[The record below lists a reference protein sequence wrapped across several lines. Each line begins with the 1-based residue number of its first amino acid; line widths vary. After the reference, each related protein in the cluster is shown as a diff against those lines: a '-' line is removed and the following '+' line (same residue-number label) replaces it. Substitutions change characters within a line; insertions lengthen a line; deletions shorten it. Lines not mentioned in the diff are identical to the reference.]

1 MDTWNKFKI
10 TPIKFEEDIIK
21 LAKQIPKNKYKY
33 IVSIPRGGCVIGV
46 YLSHLCNLDYLD
58 PIQLLDYHHSETDL
72 SKILIVDDLVDTGV
86 TLQKLQ
92 KIMMLPDS
100 AVLYYKP
107 RSVIVPTYYTETV
120 SNTDWI
126 VFPWELTNEEPN
138 REI

>member
-107 RSVIVPTYYTETV
+107 RSVIIPTYYTEIVT
-120 SNTDWI
+120 NTDWI